1 MMTDVEQKALDKLE
15 SSIKATISV
24 LALGRGVGSQASILN
39 DLIEAK
45 KNLVARTTPVK
56 VAAPRKPAAKK
67 TTAKKRSSI

>member
-56 VAAPRKPAAKK
+56 VAVPRKPAAKK